1 MARFSLDR
9 PLFDMGGDGCL
20 SAAVSGTS
28 LRAARALYYALR
40 YLARS
45 SQVGACS
52 QVGLLCW
59 LWWGLGPHLTAHADW
74 LVCSDRLPRVLLLAG
89 GAGKEG
95 PASVLRHTALLQNPD
110 CMGPLCVSV
119 YGVLLQWRAGAR
131 VCCSIGIGRADLTC
145 STCSQALL
153 CGLSCSCE

>member
-1 MARFSLDR
+1 MIWVERGA
-9 PLFDMGGDGCL
+9 CL
-20 SAAVSGTS
+20 LLCLAHLLGLLGPSIMLLAIWQG
-28 LRAARALYYALR
+28 AARSGPAHRL
-40 YLARS
+40 
-45 SQVGACS
+45 GF
-52 QVGLLCW
+52 CW

-74 LVCSDRLPRVLLLAG
+74 LVCSARLPRVLLLAG

-95 PASVLRHTALLQNPD
+95 PSSVLRHTALLQNPD